1 MRNFHGSAGGKQLEE
16 VYREGG
22 KKYIVETVM
31 RNDRYYVN

>member
-1 MRNFHGSAGGKQLEE
+1 MRNFHGSAGGKQLEKFA
-16 VYREGG
+16 RG